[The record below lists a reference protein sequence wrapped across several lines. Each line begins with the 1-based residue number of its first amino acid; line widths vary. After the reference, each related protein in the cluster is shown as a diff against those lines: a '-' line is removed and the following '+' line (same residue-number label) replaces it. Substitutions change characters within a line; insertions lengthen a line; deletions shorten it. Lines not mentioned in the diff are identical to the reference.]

1 MVILELSAGWKPKS
15 QSKGESVKI
24 QSRKEFDLTPLSS
37 GIGLLIPLDSPMAS
51 PNNRV
56 DQPERK
62 RLASIGGDM
71 CESGQPGSSLS
82 ILFDGND
89 MYQVKAGLERFPP
102 IGLDISMTELLV
114 GQRRLSFKHRLIL
127 ATILANALLDVGDSA
142 WLDEN
147 WNKRDI
153 SFFENAQTKEW
164 CLDRPFITANFA
176 GSKPMGDVQ
185 SLLRIHPKPSILNLG
200 IVLLEIQ
207 LWTPIEEWR
216 APEDLKDGLPNEN
229 TDLTTALRLIDEI
242 HDEVSRNYRNAIEAC
257 LDHNLV
263 TDYSDVS
270 LEDTSLRQ
278 TFLNRVVAP
287 LENDLSHLF
296 SKPTWM
302 SLDDMGSWFRYLG
315 ILPSIDGSA

>member
-1 MVILELSAGWKPKS
+1 
-15 QSKGESVKI
+15 
-24 QSRKEFDLTPLSS
+24 
-37 GIGLLIPLDSPMAS
+37 
-51 PNNRV
+51 
-56 DQPERK
+56 
-62 RLASIGGDM
+62 
-71 CESGQPGSSLS
+71 
-82 ILFDGND
+82 
-89 MYQVKAGLERFPP
+89 
-102 IGLDISMTELLV
+102 
-114 GQRRLSFKHRLIL
+114 
-127 ATILANALLDVGDSA
+127 
-142 WLDEN
+142 
-147 WNKRDI
+147 
-153 SFFENAQTKEW
+153 
-164 CLDRPFITANFA
+164 
-176 GSKPMGDVQ
+176 MGDVQ

-200 IVLLEIQ
+200 IVLLEIR